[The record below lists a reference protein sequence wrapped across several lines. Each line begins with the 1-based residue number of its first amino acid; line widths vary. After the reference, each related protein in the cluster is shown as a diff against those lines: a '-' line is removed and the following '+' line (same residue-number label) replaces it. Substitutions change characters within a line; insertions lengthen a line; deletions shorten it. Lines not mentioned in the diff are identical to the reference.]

1 MKKKKILII
10 ENSNFK
16 ESWKNQLLASF
27 KQAKFLFIKDN
38 KDLIIKNV
46 VKCDA
51 MIGCPRYVFEEENF
65 NYFRGLEWIHAG
77 GAGIENYM
85 KPTLKAS
92 KIILTNGKIIQ
103 APEVAD
109 HALALLLYFTRNI
122 HQISLNNKTL
132 TRPLEI
138 FEKNALIIGLGG
150 IGFSIAER
158 LRAFGANVD
167 ALTNEMPM
175 MSQCLRN
182 VFYDI
187 KNVTLN
193 KYDFILNAA
202 PLTHKTK
209 SLIDYNFFKK
219 MKMRSIF
226 INVSRGKLL
235 KTNDLLKNSIY
246 KKFLGIGLDVTEPEP
261 LDEGHLLY
269 SANNVL
275 ITPHIAGLSDN
286 NRNRGFNLIK
296 LNIHKYLHNE
306 DLLNIVD
313 KKKEY

>member
-10 ENSNFK
+10 EYKSFK
-16 ESWKNQLLASF
+16 ERWRKELLSSF

-46 VKCDA
+46 IKCDA
-51 MIGCPRYVFEEENF
+51 MIGCPRYVFEQQNF
-65 NYFRGLEWIHAG
+65 SHFKDLEWIHAG
-77 GAGIENYM
+77 GAGIENYL

-109 HALALLLYFTRNI
+109 HALALLLHFTRNI
-122 HQISLNNKTL
+122 HQISLYNKIH
-132 TRPLEI
+132 TRPIEI

-182 VFYDI
+182 VFYNI
-187 KNVTLN
+187 KNVNLN

-202 PLTHKTK
+202 PLTYKTK
-209 SLIDYNFFKK
+209 SLIDYNFFAK
-219 MKMRSIF
+219 MKKRSIF

-235 KTNDLLKNSIY
+235 KTNDLLKNNIY
-246 KKFLGIGLDVTEPEP
+246 KKFRGIGLDVTEPEP
-261 LDEGHLLY
+261 LDKAHPLY
-269 SANNVL
+269 SATNVL

-286 NRNRGFNLIK
+286 NRYRGFNLIK

>member
-1 MKKKKILII
+1 MKKKKILIV
-10 ENSNFK
+10 ENPNFK
-16 ESWKNQLLASF
+16 ESWRNELLNSF
-27 KQAKFLFIKDN
+27 KQAIFLFIKDD

-46 VKCDA
+46 VKCNA
-51 MIGCPRYVFEEENF
+51 MIGCPRYVFEQQNF
-65 NYFRGLEWIHAG
+65 SFFKDLEWIHAG

-85 KPTLKAS
+85 KSTLKAS

-109 HALALLLYFTRNI
+109 HAVALLLHFTRNI
-122 HQISLNNKTL
+122 NQIYLHNKIV
-132 TRPLEI
+132 TRPIEI
-138 FEKNALIIGLGG
+138 FEKNALIVGFGG

-175 MSQCLRN
+175 MSQCLRD
-182 VFYDI
+182 VFYGI
-187 KNVTLN
+187 KNISLN
-193 KYDFILNAA
+193 KYDFILNAT
-202 PLTHKTK
+202 PLTYKTK
-209 SLIDYNFFKK
+209 FLIDYNFFKK
-219 MKMRSIF
+219 MKRNSIF

-246 KKFLGIGLDVTEPEP
+246 KKFRGIGLDVTDPEP
-261 LDEGHLLY
+261 LADGHLLH
-269 SANNVL
+269 SATNVL

-286 NRNRGFNLIK
+286 NRQRGFNLIK
-296 LNIHKYLHNE
+296 FNIHRYLHNE

>member
-1 MKKKKILII
+1 
-10 ENSNFK
+10 
-16 ESWKNQLLASF
+16 
-27 KQAKFLFIKDN
+27 
-38 KDLIIKNV
+38 
-46 VKCDA
+46 

-65 NYFRGLEWIHAG
+65 NYFRDLEWIHAG

-109 HALALLLYFTRNI
+109 VALALLLYFTRNI
-122 HQISLNNKTL
+122 HQISLNNKIL

-158 LRAFGANVD
+158 LRAFGANID

-202 PLTHKTK
+202 PLTYKTK
-209 SLIDYNFFKK
+209 SLIDYNFFKNEK
-219 MKMRSIF
+219 AF
-226 INVSRGKLL
+226 N
-235 KTNDLLKNSIY
+235 IY
-246 KKFLGIGLDVTEPEP
+246 
-261 LDEGHLLY
+261 
-269 SANNVL
+269 
-275 ITPHIAGLSDN
+275 
-286 NRNRGFNLIK
+286 
-296 LNIHKYLHNE
+296 
-306 DLLNIVD
+306 
-313 KKKEY
+313 